1 MKARSKKNLRK
12 LVSLV
17 LGVSI
22 LFGASEMDVWAADLS
37 ALLSMN
43 AGAAE
48 VMGAID
54 IMTIEEM
61 TELATLDNEEE
72 TKEEIEKVV
81 EVDAAETKEN
91 NEEEVDAAE
100 MKEKKEAEVD
110 VAETKE
116 KNEEAE
122 DVAETKEEAEEVVE
136 ESYDIVMAR
145 VNESMNIRAL
155 PDSNSE
161 KVGLLYADCGGT
173 ILEEGNGWTK
183 IQSGN
188 LIGWAKNEYLVFGE
202 AAYNLAQEV
211 GVYEATVNA
220 SGLRMRKEPN
230 TESGVL
236 KMVENGE
243 VFEVID
249 EYTTEE
255 WIAVA
260 YGGSVGYICADYVT
274 MEFRFA
280 YGETLEEIKER
291 EKRERK
297 EFQQRI
303 VSEGTSV
310 LGTTDEMLL
319 AALIQCEAACQP
331 YEGQVAVGAVVM
343 NRVNSSAYPNTI
355 AGVIYQSGQ
364 FTPTRTDRVET
375 LAVEGVKESCL
386 QAARAAMAGETTV
399 GGAMHFRRAG
409 NHEGLVIGDHV
420 FW

>member
-1 MKARSKKNLRK
+1 MKARSKKNLQK
-12 LVSLV
+12 LVSLI

-48 VMGAID
+48 VIDAID
-54 IMTIEEM
+54 AMTIEEM
-61 TELATLDNEEE
+61 TELATLDDEEE
-72 TKEEIEKVV
+72 
-81 EVDAAETKEN
+81 AN
-91 NEEEVDAAE
+91 
-100 MKEKKEAEVD
+100 
-110 VAETKE
+110 
-116 KNEEAE
+116 
-122 DVAETKEEAEEVVE
+122 EEVVE
-136 ESYDIVMAR
+136 EEKVEENYNIVMAR

-155 PDSNSE
+155 PDSSSE

-173 ILEEGNGWTK
+173 ILEEGDGWTK

-211 GVYEATVNA
+211 GSYQATVNA
-220 SGLRMRKEPN
+220 SGLRIRKEPN
-230 TESGVL
+230 TESGVW
-236 KMVENGE
+236 KMVSDGD
-243 VFEVID
+243 VFEVVD

-255 WIAVA
+255 WVAVA
-260 YGGSVGYICADYVT
+260 YGEETGYVSAEYVT
-274 MEFRFA
+274 IEFRVD

-291 EKRERK
+291 ERRERR
-297 EFQQRI
+297 EFQQMI
-303 VSEGTSV
+303 VSEGTSYI
-310 LGTTDEMLL
+310 GTTDEMLL

-343 NRVNSSAYPNTI
+343 NRVKSSGYPNTI
-355 AGVIYQSGQ
+355 AGVIYASGQ
-364 FTPTRTDRVET
+364 FTPTRSDRVET
-375 LAVEGVKESCL
+375 LAVKGVKDSCL

-409 NHEGLVIGDHV
+409 NHDGIVIGDHV